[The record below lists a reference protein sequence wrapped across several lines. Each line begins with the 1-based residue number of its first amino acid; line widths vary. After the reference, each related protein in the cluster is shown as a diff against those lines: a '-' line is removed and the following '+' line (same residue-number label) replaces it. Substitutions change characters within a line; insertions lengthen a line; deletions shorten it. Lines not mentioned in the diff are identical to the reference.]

1 MKLPIALLTL
11 STLLAVA
18 CDAPSDQSCDVVAPK
33 FRKLGLN
40 GVSLNGVSVN
50 GVSLNGHDLNG
61 VSLNGISVN
70 GVGLNGKSLNGK
82 SLNGVSLN
90 GVSLNGKSLNGK
102 SLNGTSLNGVSL
114 NGEELSVDVVLEG
127 TALVGALADGTRI
140 AGRDWIGA
148 TLIGRVGDGT
158 IELEISDVEQR
169 DGLEWYSLAIDGN
182 EMCAEG
188 GLFLAG
194 VWDETG
200 ARHDSLEGG
209 DFAYSFSCNDGALAK
224 CVDWGYAPYAVGAD
238 AHQSCTRLVRA
249 DYCGDGTPH
258 TADGTE
264 IDIFDRLGVQQS
276 DTSVDFDFEAGW
288 GPQGAVCVSHPR
300 YEEIANGEH
309 VSPSCL
315 DTLPTCDD
323 APTAFTMGAQIVNRS
338 VEQTLC
344 YEG

>member
-1 MKLPIALLTL
+1 MKLSIALFSLA
-11 STLLAVA
+11 TLLAAA

-33 FRKLGLN
+33 FRRLAAN
-40 GVSLNGVSVN
+40 GVSMN

-61 VSLNGISVN
+61 VSLNGVSIN

-90 GVSLNGKSLNGK
+90 GVSLNGKNLNGK
-102 SLNGTSLNGVSL
+102 NLNGVSL
-114 NGEELSVDVVLEG
+114 NGEELGEDLGIDVSLDG

-148 TLIGRVGDGT
+148 TLIGKVGDGT
-158 IELEISDVEQR
+158 IELEIADVEQR
-169 DGLEWYSLAIDGN
+169 DGLEWYSLAIDGT
-182 EMCAEG
+182 ELCADG

-200 ARHDSLEGG
+200 ARHEALADGS
-209 DFAYSFSCNDGALAK
+209 FAHSFSCKGGALAK
-224 CVDWGYAPYAVGAD
+224 CVDWGYAPYTVGAD

-288 GPQGAVCVSHPR
+288 GPNGAVCVSHPR
-300 YEEIANGEH
+300 YEEITDGEI
-309 VSPSCL
+309 VSPACL
-315 DTLPTCDD
+315 DALPTCDD
-323 APTAFTMGAQIVNRS
+323 ATTAFTMGAKVVNRS
-338 VEQTLC
+338 IEQTLC